1 MTLVHEFR
9 DTYFAVSW
17 FCPDYFLEVIR
28 LVILTIY
35 GLESASKR
43 VRRIQTSVTALL
55 SRYVF
60 LCFLQEVTERL
71 GYRLGIEDYLIKP
84 VQRIMKYQL
93 LLKDFVKYTAKAGL
107 DTTELKVGPSPFLV
121 TNRHV
126 AFFGNLTNLWK

>member
-35 GLESASKR
+35 GLESASKKGSENLDISHCSF
-43 VRRIQTSVTALL
+43 VKICL
-55 SRYVF
+55 F
-60 LCFLQEVTERL
+60 CFLQEVTERL